1 MIRNFSRR
9 TFVQHAAVM
18 GGSCLVLTPSFAQG
32 VRLPAIVKIV
42 VPLPAGGG
50 VDVAVRILG
59 EQLAKAVGSSVVI
72 ENKLGA
78 AGAIAAQSVAA
89 SGADGSVLLY
99 AHSGMLTVQA
109 MTGNLNLLRDLKPIT
124 KISATAHLL
133 SVPTNSPFKTQA
145 ELITAI
151 QAKPGKYNYGSGGNG
166 SPTHLMVE
174 RLAERVPGGMN
185 AMHIP
190 FKGGTESSVAL
201 ISGDIDFAFLIPSVA
216 AEHAKGGKLRVL
228 ATSGVSRLGLMPQ
241 VPTVAEAGVP
251 GFRDEPWGAVMVS
264 SKVPDAVVARLYEAI
279 TASAQ
284 SAAFSAYV
292 LKTGGTLEHS
302 ASPAAFADEIRQAL
316 ESEKVLV
323 QRLGLKP
330 T

>member
-1 MIRNFSRR
+1 MNIHYSRR
-9 TFVQHAAVM
+9 TFVQHAAIV
-18 GGSCLVLTPSFAQG
+18 GGSWLVLPSSHAQST
-32 VRLPAIVKIV
+32 RLPASLKIV

-50 VDVAVRILG
+50 VDVAVRILA
-59 EQLAKAVGSSVVI
+59 EQLAKTAGSSVIV

-109 MTGNLNLLRDLKPIT
+109 MTGNLNLLRDFKPIT

-133 SVPTNSPFKTQA
+133 SVPANSPFKTQS
-145 ELITAI
+145 ELIAAI

-174 RLAERVPGGMN
+174 RLAERVPGGLT

-201 ISGDIDFAFLIPSVA
+201 ITGDIDFAFLIPAVA
-216 AEHAKGGKLRVL
+216 AEHAKGGRLRVL
-228 ATSGVSRLGLMPQ
+228 ATSGITRLGLMPQ

-264 SKVPDAVVARLYEAI
+264 SKVPDALVARLYEAI

-292 LKTGGTLEHS
+292 LKSGGTLEHS
-302 ASPAAFADEIRQAL
+302 ASPGALSDEIRQAL
-316 ESEKVLV
+316 EAEKVLV